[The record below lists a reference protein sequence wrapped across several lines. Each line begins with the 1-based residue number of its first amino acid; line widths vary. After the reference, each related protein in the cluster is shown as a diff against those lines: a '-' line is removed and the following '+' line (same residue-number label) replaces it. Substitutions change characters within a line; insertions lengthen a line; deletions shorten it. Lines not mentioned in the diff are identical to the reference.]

1 MSTTIA
7 PDIEKLRELDD
18 DIRRA
23 WLDYHDE
30 VLDLTGSE
38 YEQIEPEAWDTLQTE
53 LSRVERRRRT
63 LIVAH
68 A

>member
-23 WLDYHDE
+23 WLDYHDQ

-38 YEQIEPEAWDTLQTE
+38 YEQIEPEAWDTLQSE
-53 LSRVERRRRT
+53 LAPR
-63 LIVAH
+63 
-68 A
+68 

>member
-1 MSTTIA
+1 MSTIA
-7 PDIEKLRELDD
+7 PENEKLRELED

-23 WLDYHDE
+23 WLGYHDQI
-30 VLDLTGSE
+30 LDLTGSE

-53 LSRVERRRRT
+53 LCRVERRRRI
-63 LIVAH
+63 LIVAN